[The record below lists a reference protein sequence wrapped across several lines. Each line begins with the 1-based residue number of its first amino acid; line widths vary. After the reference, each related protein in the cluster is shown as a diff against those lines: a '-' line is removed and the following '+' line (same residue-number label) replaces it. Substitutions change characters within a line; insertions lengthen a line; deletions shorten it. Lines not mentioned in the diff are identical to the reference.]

1 MRWTLLVSL
10 FIKLKG
16 EIKMAEKFAQKE
28 LSVSQLGVSKLRPGT
43 LQVTLSDKV
52 KLEELHSLIDRIVDL
67 NGCRTCGLGG
77 IDVILREVDPVFY
90 ERFADI
96 PSVQDVTLVR

>member
-1 MRWTLLVSL
+1 MSE
-10 FIKLKG
+10 KL
-16 EIKMAEKFAQKE
+16 EQKE

-43 LQVTLSDKV
+43 LQVTLSEAVNVAD
-52 KLEELHSLIDRIVDL
+52 LHSVIDRIVNL

-77 IDVILREVDPVFY
+77 IDILLREVDPIFY

-96 PSVQDVTLVR
+96 PAVRDVTLVR